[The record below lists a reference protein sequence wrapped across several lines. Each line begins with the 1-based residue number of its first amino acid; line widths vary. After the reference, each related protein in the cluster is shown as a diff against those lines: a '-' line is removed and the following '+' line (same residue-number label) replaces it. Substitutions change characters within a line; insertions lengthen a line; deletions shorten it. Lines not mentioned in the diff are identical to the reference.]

1 MSAKTSTSL
10 RTSAID
16 SSESALKQ
24 RTLASS
30 SPSSSKHQ
38 SQHARTTVKAK
49 KQDSSRAL
57 HLIELRLTSL
67 IIGIIVALN
76 YIPATQPWAS
86 KFIFST
92 NNDPTTN
99 TTRISRYDAF
109 IVVFAI
115 VGLTFIRAFLVE
127 FGLKPLAILLN
138 FKTRKSI
145 FRFIEQSWA
154 FIYYLSTFTFGMYL
168 YYHSDYFLSAT
179 DLWKGWPHY
188 KLPLA
193 MKYYYLI
200 QLGGWFQQ
208 IYVIH
213 VEDRRKDHYQMFA
226 HHIITCFL
234 VIGSYN
240 FHYTRVG
247 HVFQLIMDEG
257 DVHLATAK
265 ILNYL
270 GLNTLCDI
278 TFVFFTINWFMTRHV
293 LYNYV
298 VWSAIK
304 AVGYLPEKCFYDDAS
319 GELVKC
325 FNANMHWFLVILLCF
340 LQIITMAWFYMII
353 RIIVRVVRG
362 TASAQDTR
370 SDDEEDEEDEA
381 EVQKKTN

>member
-1 MSAKTSTSL
+1 MSVQGSETLNS
-10 RTSAID
+10 SATG
-16 SSESALKQ
+16 SKSALNQ
-24 RTLASS
+24 RNPASA
-30 SPSSSKHQ
+30 SKPNHQ
-38 SQHARTTVKAK
+38 SQESGVMLKTK
-49 KQDSSRAL
+49 KRDGSRAL
-57 HLIELRLTSL
+57 HLIELRLTSI
-67 IIGIIVALN
+67 IIGTVIGLN
-76 YIPATQPWAS
+76 FIPETQPWAS

-92 NNDPTTN
+92 NVDRTTN
-99 TTRISRYDAF
+99 TTRISKYDAF
-109 IVVFAI
+109 IVIFAI
-115 VGLTFIRAFLVE
+115 IGLTFVRAALVE
-127 FGLKPLAILLN
+127 FVLKPLAIFLN

-168 YYHSDYFLSAT
+168 YYNSEYFLSAT

-188 KLPLA
+188 KLPLL

-200 QLGGWFQQ
+200 QLAGWFHQ

-278 TFVFFTINWFMTRHV
+278 TFVFFTINWFLTRHV

-304 AVGYLPEKCFYDDAS
+304 AVGYLPEKCFYDEVS
-319 GELVKC
+319 GDLVKC
-325 FNANMHWFLVILLCF
+325 FNPKMHWFLVILLCF
-340 LQIITMAWFYMII
+340 LQLITMVWFYMII
-353 RIIVRVVRG
+353 RIIVKVVRG

-370 SDDEEDEEDEA
+370 SDDEEEEDEEEA
-381 EVQKKTN
+381 QSEKKDK